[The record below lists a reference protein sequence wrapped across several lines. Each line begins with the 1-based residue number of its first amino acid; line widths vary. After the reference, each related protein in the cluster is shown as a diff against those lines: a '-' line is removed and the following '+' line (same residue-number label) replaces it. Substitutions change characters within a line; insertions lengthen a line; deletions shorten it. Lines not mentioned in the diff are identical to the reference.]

1 MGLYGILLKSRIVC
15 ILIPMIL
22 LSGCSLWE
30 YLSTP
35 DNAVEEIAE
44 AALDHYTGIDLDFT
58 PGTPEKH

>member
-1 MGLYGILLKSRIVC
+1 
-15 ILIPMIL
+15 MIL